1 MAQPVP
7 LPQLNNSEYTV
18 RWIAALSHE
27 RSAAQSILDEK
38 HAPPLKHPNDA
49 NIYTLGSIYC
59 SSGKHNV
66 VIASLPP
73 GRSGP
78 EPAATTAS
86 YFILISCYAKTFF
99 RDAVLIANLP

>member
-18 RWIAALSHE
+18 GWIAALPHE
-27 RSAAQSILDEK
+27 RSAAQSMLDEK

-78 EPAATTAS
+78 GPAATTA
-86 YFILISCYAKTFF
+86 T
-99 RDAVLIANLP
+99 